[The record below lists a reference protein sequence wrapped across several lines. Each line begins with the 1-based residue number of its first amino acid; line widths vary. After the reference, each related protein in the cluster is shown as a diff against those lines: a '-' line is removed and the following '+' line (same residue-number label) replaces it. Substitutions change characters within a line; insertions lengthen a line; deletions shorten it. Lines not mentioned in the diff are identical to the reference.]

1 MVAAACVALKALTA
15 EPAAKAWGTM

>member
-15 EPAAKAWGTM
+15 EPAAKAWGIM